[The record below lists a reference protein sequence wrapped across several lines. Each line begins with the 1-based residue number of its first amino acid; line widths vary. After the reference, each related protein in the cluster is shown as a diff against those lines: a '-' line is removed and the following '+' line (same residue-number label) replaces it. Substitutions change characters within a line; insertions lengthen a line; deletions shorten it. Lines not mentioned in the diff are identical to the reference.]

1 MWRTFACPEGATKC
15 DDVSATN
22 VLLLFFPG
30 VVVLAFL
37 LAGPL
42 RRFVPR
48 RRFVGATIALMGA
61 VVYLYF
67 SSSSLPG
74 SLLGFVIGTIG
85 IALSFGTREPR
96 TDVTTM

>member
-1 MWRTFACPEGATKC
+1 M
-15 DDVSATN
+15 SATN

-30 VVVLAFL
+30 IVVLAFL

-61 VVYLYF
+61 VVYLF
-67 SSSSLPG
+67 SSSSLPW

>member
-1 MWRTFACPEGATKC
+1 
-15 DDVSATN
+15 
-22 VLLLFFPG
+22 
-30 VVVLAFL
+30 
-37 LAGPL
+37 
-42 RRFVPR
+42 
-48 RRFVGATIALMGA
+48 MGA

>member
-1 MWRTFACPEGATKC
+1 
-15 DDVSATN
+15 

-42 RRFVPR
+42 RRFVP
-48 RRFVGATIALMGA
+48 
-61 VVYLYF
+61 
-67 SSSSLPG
+67 SLPG
-74 SLLGFVIGTIG
+74 SLLGFVIGTTG

>member
-1 MWRTFACPEGATKC
+1 MHGDVRT
-15 DDVSATN
+15 
-22 VLLLFFPG
+22 
-30 VVVLAFL
+30 
-37 LAGPL
+37 
-42 RRFVPR
+42 
-48 RRFVGATIALMGA
+48 LMGA